1 MKNNSHFMIRMTA
14 VLLLG
19 LVLAGFAVAVPVT
32 TGAAALQDTKFSG
45 SKQVP
50 FSQAKSIM
58 KSKDAATPTP
68 TAVKTVVTTKATVKA
83 TTKVT
88 TKAPTLTKTPEATK
102 TAVATTPTKQTTTPS
117 PTSTKVTYKNYKG
130 STFSLNVP
138 STWATSKEG
147 DQDFEIYTFDSG
159 KEKNKLFIFVKKGQ
173 PATLEDETDVWI
185 ESFISQPDIQTNFKI
200 ISSED
205 TTISGLNA
213 KNIVATG
220 TSGAT
225 PIKQNIAVIVAPGSK
240 GASYL
245 FWFVDQEPAYS
256 GDVKMIDEIRKSM
269 KITYTPVTPV
279 PTKTPAPLK
288 TYTDTDKRFS
298 LSYPGNWEVKKNLT
312 DKLVDKFAFIE
323 PDNAADFLMI
333 VTKNQVVSSLDERWK
348 TELDLLK
355 KNSQNYNL
363 LETSDVKLGGNAAK
377 KAVFTRTQDSVT
389 LKCLMVMTVAGGREY
404 SLTFETA
411 ESGYTSFTPTFEKVI
426 SSFKITAKP
435 ITPAPTTSTPTP
447 TPTTVKYETYSDS
460 RISVQYPNTWQ
471 KGMDESDSKVNK
483 LLISSTTSPSTM
495 GVWILKT
502 GQPDTLVNLSKGWF
516 EQTSPWT
523 EGKKTDTKL
532 SGLKATRSEFTGV
545 INGKQMAGVVT
556 ITRTDK
562 GAYWVYYVTEKE
574 ILDQDLPE
582 YEKLLKSF
590 KAKF

>member
-1 MKNNSHFMIRMTA
+1 MI
-14 VLLLG
+14 
-19 LVLAGFAVAVPVT
+19 
-32 TGAAALQDTKFSG
+32 
-45 SKQVP
+45 
-50 FSQAKSIM
+50 
-58 KSKDAATPTP
+58 DA
-68 TAVKTVVTTKATVKA
+68 
-83 TTKVT
+83 
-88 TKAPTLTKTPEATK
+88 
-102 TAVATTPTKQTTTPS
+102 
-117 PTSTKVTYKNYKG
+117 
-130 STFSLNVP
+130 
-138 STWATSKEG
+138 
-147 DQDFEIYTFDSG
+147 
-159 KEKNKLFIFVKKGQ
+159 
-173 PATLEDETDVWI
+173 
-185 ESFISQPDIQTNFKI
+185 
-200 ISSED
+200 
-205 TTISGLNA
+205 
-213 KNIVATG
+213 
-220 TSGAT
+220 
-225 PIKQNIAVIVAPGSK
+225 IKQ
-240 GASYL
+240 
-245 FWFVDQEPAYS
+245 
-256 GDVKMIDEIRKSM
+256 SM

-288 TYTDTDKRFS
+288 TYTDADKRFS

-323 PDNAADFLMI
+323 PDNAADFLM
-333 VTKNQVVSSLDERWK
+333 VTTKNQIVSSLDERWK

-363 LETSDVKLGGNAAK
+363 LETSDTKLGGNAAK

-389 LKCLMVMTVAGGREY
+389 LKGLMIITVAGGREY

-411 ESGYTSFTPTFEKVI
+411 ESGYASFSPTFDKVI

-435 ITPAPTTSTPTP
+435 LTPSPTASTPTP

-460 RISVQYPNTWQ
+460 RISVQYPSTWD

-502 GQPDTLVNLSKGWF
+502 GKPDTLVNLSKGWF

-574 ILDQDLPE
+574 LLEQDLPE